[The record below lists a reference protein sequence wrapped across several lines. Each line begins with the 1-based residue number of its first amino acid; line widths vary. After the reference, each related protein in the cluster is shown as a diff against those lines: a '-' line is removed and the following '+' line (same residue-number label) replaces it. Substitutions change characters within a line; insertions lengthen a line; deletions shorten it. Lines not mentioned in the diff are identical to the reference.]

1 MIVTVQTFPLMSLS
15 ERLRASG
22 MPAIKADTWSRF
34 IQEAVA
40 LVYQAADELK
50 STKTWSEFCQKRGA
64 LSTPKTR
71 SKKVGVIQI
80 PIEDAITTELGHIV
94 RRLRRQLPAS
104 HMLRAHEAAFEVEH
118 QIEDSH
124 RTGRNSKVT
133 DFFFYSQVGD
143 GAPEI
148 AIEAK
153 PLASKGDIDGRYL
166 AAEGMGCFFT
176 TDSPYS
182 RAPVAGMLAYTID
195 VGAGSYKADINKA
208 LGIYVPTPLHVCDV
222 GFDFGAHVSPITYS
236 HHDRVALNLIPVSML
251 HFEMIFAPVVLG
263 PAAA

>member
-1 MIVTVQTFPLMSLS
+1 MS
-15 ERLRASG
+15 
-22 MPAIKADTWSRF
+22 
-34 IQEAVA
+34 

-64 LSTPKTR
+64 LSTPKTK
-71 SKKVGVIQI
+71 SKKGSIIQI

-104 HMLRAHEAAFEVEH
+104 HMLRAHEAVFEVEH
-118 QIEDSH
+118 QIEDSQ
-124 RTGRNSKVT
+124 RTGRNSKKA
-133 DFFFYSQVGD
+133 DFLFYSQIGD

-153 PLASKGDIDGRYL
+153 PLTTKGDIDNRYL
-166 AAEGMGCFFT
+166 AGEGMGCFFT

-195 VGAGSYKADINKA
+195 FGSGSYKADIDNA
-208 LGIYVPTPLHVCDV
+208 LGIYLPTPLHVCDV
-222 GFDFGAHVSPITYS
+222 SFKFGSHVSPITYS
-236 HHDRVALNLIPVSML
+236 QHDRAALNLSPVSML
-251 HFEMIFAPVVLG
+251 HFEMVFGPVVIG
-263 PAAA
+263 PAAV